1 MENYIVRIY
10 RRDDCQPESI
20 TGLVE
25 AVESG
30 ETQSFSTLTELAT
43 LLGGTTS
50 VTAARTA
57 IDKLCF
63 ASASTRVG

>member
-1 MENYIVRIY
+1 MENYIVRVY
-10 RRDDCQPESI
+10 RRDECQPESI

-30 ETQSFSTLTELAT
+30 EVKPFSTLTELAT
-43 LLGGTTS
+43 LLTGTS
-50 VTAARTA
+50 AIAARTA